1 MVTPQERGHLI
12 SIFTSQ
18 TGMIAIDKDR
28 SLSNK
33 EIRLVTLVQVSLY
46 MLKARIS
53 AVIGRKTP
61 GSQRP
66 LAV

>member
-1 MVTPQERGHLI
+1 MVTPREGGHRI
-12 SIFTSQ
+12 SIFASQ
-18 TGMIAIDKDR
+18 TGVSATDKDG
-28 SLSNK
+28 SLSIK
-33 EIRLVTLVQVSLY
+33 EIRLVTLAQVSLY

-61 GSQRP
+61 GSRRP

>member
-1 MVTPQERGHLI
+1 MVTPREGRHRI
-12 SIFTSQ
+12 SIFASQ
-18 TGMIAIDKDR
+18 TGVIAIDKHG

-33 EIRLVTLVQVSLY
+33 EIRLITLVQVNLY

-61 GSQRP
+61 GSRRP

>member
-18 TGMIAIDKDR
+18 TGVIAIDKDR

>member
-18 TGMIAIDKDR
+18 TGVIAIDKDG

-53 AVIGRKTP
+53 AVIGQKTP

>member
-18 TGMIAIDKDR
+18 TGVIAIDKDG

-61 GSQRP
+61 GSRRP

>member
-1 MVTPQERGHLI
+1 MVTPREGRHRI
-12 SIFTSQ
+12 SIFASQ
-18 TGMIAIDKDR
+18 TGVSAIDKHG

-33 EIRLVTLVQVSLY
+33 EIRLITLVQVNLY

-61 GSQRP
+61 GSRRP

>member
-1 MVTPQERGHLI
+1 MVTPREGRHRI
-12 SIFTSQ
+12 SILASQ
-18 TGMIAIDKDR
+18 TGVSAIDKHGL
-28 SLSNK
+28 LSNK
-33 EIRLVTLVQVSLY
+33 EIRLITLVQVNLY

-61 GSQRP
+61 GSRRP

>member
-18 TGMIAIDKDR
+18 TGVIAIDKDR

-61 GSQRP
+61 GSRRP

>member
-1 MVTPQERGHLI
+1 MVTPREGGHRI
-12 SIFTSQ
+12 SIFASQ
-18 TGMIAIDKDR
+18 TGVSGIDKDG

-33 EIRLVTLVQVSLY
+33 EIRLVMLVQVSLY

-53 AVIGRKTP
+53 AVIGWKTP